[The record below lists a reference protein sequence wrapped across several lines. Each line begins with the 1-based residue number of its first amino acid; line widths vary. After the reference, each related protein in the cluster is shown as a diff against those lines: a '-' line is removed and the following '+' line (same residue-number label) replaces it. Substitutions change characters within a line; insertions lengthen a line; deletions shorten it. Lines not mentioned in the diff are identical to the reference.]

1 MLKVSRAATQR
12 KSIITLLNN
21 KAVPVA
27 KKRGGGEITFL
38 VIILD
43 ITIVIL
49 IMSVEKTCNVC
60 INAHLIGGVSQQM
73 ISQLSKISFYN
84 LA

>member
-27 KKRGGGEITFL
+27 KKGGGGITFL
-38 VIILD
+38 VIILV